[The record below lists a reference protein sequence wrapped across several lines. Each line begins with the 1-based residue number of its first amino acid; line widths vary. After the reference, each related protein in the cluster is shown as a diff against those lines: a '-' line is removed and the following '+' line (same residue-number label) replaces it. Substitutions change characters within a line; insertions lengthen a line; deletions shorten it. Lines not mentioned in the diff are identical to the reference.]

1 MLGRD
6 VTKAVLAAGHEAL
19 PYARAELDIGD
30 RLALQREL
38 AQVRPD
44 VVINCAAYTNVDGA
58 ERDAAGAER
67 VNRDG
72 PGYLAA
78 VARAVGAWTIHVSTD
93 YVFDG
98 AKRTPYLESDATGP
112 RSVYG
117 ETKLAGERLLA
128 LAAPET
134 HTIVRT
140 AWLFGAGGPCF
151 PATMLRLAA
160 SGKPLRVVDD
170 QVGSPTYTGDLARAL
185 VEIATA
191 PAGSRPL
198 GILHVTAAG
207 QCSWFELARETLARA
222 GLTTPV
228 QPCTTAEFP
237 RPAARPAYSV
247 LRSERGAPTLPDW
260 HGGLDAYLVARGE
273 AVDGAAEVGGTA
285 GAAPAGAAR
294 ASEEAK
300 G

>member
-1 MLGRD
+1 MITGAAGMLGLD
-6 VTKAVLAAGHEAL
+6 VTQATLAAGHEAL
-19 PYARAELDIGD
+19 PYARAELDVTD
-30 RLALQREL
+30 RAALEREL
-38 AQVRPD
+38 ARVRPD
-44 VVINCAAYTNVDGA
+44 VVVNCAAYTNVDGA
-58 ERDAAGAER
+58 ESDPEGAAR

-72 PGYLAA
+72 TGYLAA
-78 VARAVGAWTIHVSTD
+78 AARAVGAWTIHVSTD

-98 AKRTPYLESDATGP
+98 TKRTPYVESDATAP

-128 LAAPET
+128 LAAPDA

-191 PAGSRPL
+191 DPRPV
-198 GILHVTAAG
+198 GVLHVTAAG
-207 QCSWFELARETLARA
+207 QCSWFELARETLVRA
-222 GLTTPV
+222 GSSTPV
-228 QPCTTAEFP
+228 EPCTTAEFP

-247 LRSERGAPTLPDW
+247 LRSERGAPALPDW
-260 HGGLDAYLVARGE
+260 HAGLDAYL
-273 AVDGAAEVGGTA
+273 AAKTQGVVG
-285 GAAPAGAAR
+285 
-294 ASEEAK
+294 
-300 G
+300 

>member
-1 MLGRD
+1 MRILVTGAAGMLGSD
-6 VTKAVLAAGHEAL
+6 VVAAVLAAGHEAL
-19 PYARAELDIGD
+19 PYARAELDVTD
-30 RLALQREL
+30 RLALQHEL

-58 ERDAAGAER
+58 ESDAEGAGR

-72 PGYLAA
+72 PAYLAA
-78 VARAVGAWTIHVSTD
+78 VARAVGAWTVHVSTD

-98 AKRTPYLESDATGP
+98 SGRTPYLETDATVP
-112 RSVYG
+112 QSVYG

-128 LAAPET
+128 LAAPDA

-160 SGKPLRVVDD
+160 AGEPLRVVDD

-185 VEIATA
+185 VVIATT
-191 PAGSRPL
+191 PAEARPL
-198 GILHVTAAG
+198 GVLHVTAAG

-222 GLTTPV
+222 GLQASV

-237 RPAARPAYSV
+237 RPARRPAYSV
-247 LRSERGAPTLPDW
+247 LRSERGAPALPDW
-260 HGGLDAYLVARGE
+260 HAGLDAYLAARTEEVAR
-273 AVDGAAEVGGTA
+273 
-285 GAAPAGAAR
+285 
-294 ASEEAK
+294 
-300 G
+300 